1 MDEALIKRMVQVGVV
16 SAIQGTT
23 ARVIFRESGMSSGWL
38 PVLQHPGAVVTTK
51 QAGDPKHTH
60 EASVTSWV
68 PKINDVVL
76 VLYSAV
82 RNSDGYI
89 LGVIA

>member
-1 MDEALIKRMVQVGVV
+1 MDDAMTKRMVQVGVV

-23 ARVIFRESGMSSGWL
+23 ARVIFRESSMTSGWL
-38 PVLQHPGAVVTTK
+38 PVLQHPGAVVNTK
-51 QAGDPKHTH
+51 QAGDPKHVH
-60 EASVTSWV
+60 EASVTAWM

-76 VLYSAV
+76 VIYSAV

-89 LGVIA
+89 LGVIP